1 MPSRPLLCV
10 DDESSNLATLR
21 QLLRDDFPLVFAKS
35 GGEALDAVS
44 RHAPALI
51 LLDVEL
57 PDMDGYAVARTLK
70 QQPSSTTIPILFVT
84 SRSSEQDERA
94 GLEAGAA
101 DYVSKPYSPALLKA
115 RIATQLKLAENVR
128 LAQQYRDAIHLL
140 GTAGQGQDAD
150 TGAHIWRMAVYA
162 RVLAETVGWSTQ
174 QAQLLQDAA
183 PLHDAG
189 KIAVPGSIL
198 HKPDALDEHEHRWC
212 CSIRRSGT
220 ICCATAAARCFN
232 WPQKSRCIITNAGT
246 AAATPRGWP
255 AMPFPNPHASWR
267 WPTSSTHCA
276 GGAPTRPHGR
286 WKTPCASWKAWPANN
301 WNRAL
306 CNISARP
313 CRRSCRSRTPGT
325 ARLYSVDLKAL
336 TRKVDLETLI

>member
-84 SRSSEQDERA
+84 SRSSEQDQRA
-94 GLEAGAA
+94 GLE
-101 DYVSKPYSPALLKA
+101 SPALLKA
-115 RIATQLKLAENVR
+115 RIATQLKLAENAR

-198 HKPDALDEHEHRWC
+198 HKPDALDEYE
-212 CSIRRSGT
+212 RSVVLQH
-220 ICCATAAARCFN
+220 
-232 WPQKSRCIITNAGT
+232 PQIGHDLLR
-246 AAATPRGWP
+246 
-255 AMPFPNPHASWR
+255 
-267 WPTSSTHCA
+267 
-276 GGAPTRPHGR
+276 HGR
-286 WKTPCASWKAWPANN
+286 GPVFQLAAEIALHHHECWDGSGYPKGLAGDAIPESARIVAVADVFD
-301 WNRAL
+301 AL
-306 CNISARP
+306 CG
-313 CRRSCRSRTPGT
+313 RRAYKAPWTVEDAVRKLESMAGKQLEP
-325 ARLYSVDLKAL
+325 RLVQHFREAL
-336 TRKVDLETLI
+336 PQILQIKDAWDSPAVQR

>member
-70 QQPSSTTIPILFVT
+70 QQPSSTIIPILFVT

-115 RIATQLKLAENVR
+115 RIATQLKLAENAR

-198 HKPDALDEHEHRWC
+198 HKPDALDEHE
-212 CSIRRSGT
+212 RSVV
-220 ICCATAAARCFN
+220 RQH
-232 WPQKSRCIITNAGT
+232 PQIGHDLLR
-246 AAATPRGWP
+246 
-255 AMPFPNPHASWR
+255 
-267 WPTSSTHCA
+267 
-276 GGAPTRPHGR
+276 HGR
-286 WKTPCASWKAWPANN
+286 GPVFQLAAEIALHHHECWDGSGYPKGLAGDAIPESARIVAVADVFD
-301 WNRAL
+301 AL
-306 CNISARP
+306 CG
-313 CRRSCRSRTPGT
+313 RRAYKAPWTVEDAVRKLESMAGKQLEP
-325 ARLYSVDLKAL
+325 RLVQHFREAL
-336 TRKVDLETLI
+336 PQILQIKDAWDSPAVQR

>member
-101 DYVSKPYSPALLKA
+101 DYISKPYSPALLKA
-115 RIATQLKLAENVR
+115 RIATQLKLAENAR

-162 RVLAETVGWSTQ
+162 RVLAETIGWSTQ

-198 HKPDALDEHEHRWC
+198 HKPDALDEHE
-212 CSIRRSGT
+212 RSVVLQH
-220 ICCATAAARCFN
+220 
-232 WPQKSRCIITNAGT
+232 PQIGHDLLR
-246 AAATPRGWP
+246 
-255 AMPFPNPHASWR
+255 
-267 WPTSSTHCA
+267 
-276 GGAPTRPHGR
+276 HGR
-286 WKTPCASWKAWPANN
+286 GPVFQLAAEIALHHHECWDGSGYPKGLAGDAIPESARIVAVADVFD
-301 WNRAL
+301 AL
-306 CNISARP
+306 CG
-313 CRRSCRSRTPGT
+313 RRAYKAPWTVEDAVRKLESMAGKQLEP
-325 ARLYSVDLKAL
+325 RLVQHFREAL
-336 TRKVDLETLI
+336 PQILQIKDAWDSPAVQR

>member
-1 MPSRPLLCV
+1 MPSRPMLCV

-35 GGEALDAVS
+35 GGEALDAVR

-70 QQPSSTTIPILFVT
+70 QQPSSITIPILFVI
-84 SRSSEQDERA
+84 SRSSEHDERV

-115 RIATQLKLAENVR
+115 RIATQLTLTENAR

-150 TGAHIWRMAVYA
+150 TGAHIWRMAAYT

-189 KIAVPGSIL
+189 KIAVPGSTL
-198 HKPDALDEHEHRWC
+198 HKPDSLDEHE
-212 CSIRRSGT
+212 RSVVRQHPQVGHDLLRHGRGPMFRLAAE
-220 ICCATAAARCFN
+220 IALHHHECWDGSGYPRGLAGDAIPEAARIVAVADVFD
-232 WPQKSRCIITNAGT
+232 
-246 AAATPRGWP
+246 
-255 AMPFPNPHASWR
+255 
-267 WPTSSTHCA
+267 
-276 GGAPTRPHGR
+276 
-286 WKTPCASWKAWPANN
+286 
-301 WNRAL
+301 AL
-306 CNISARP
+306 CG
-313 CRRSCRSRTPGT
+313 RRAYKAPWAVEDAMRKLESMAGKQLEP
-325 ARLYSVDLKAL
+325 RLVQHFRQAL
-336 TRKVDLETLI
+336 PKILHIKDAWDSPAAQH